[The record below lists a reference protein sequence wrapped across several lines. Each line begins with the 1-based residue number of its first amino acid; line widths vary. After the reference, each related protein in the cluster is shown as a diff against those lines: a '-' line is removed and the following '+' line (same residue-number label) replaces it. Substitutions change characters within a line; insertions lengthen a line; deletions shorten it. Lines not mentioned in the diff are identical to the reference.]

1 MLHTANPFNSITLV
15 LLLTDICTKTQKKSN
30 IFDENDME
38 MFGIMVGQN
47 SSAQYAL

>member
-1 MLHTANPFNSITLV
+1 MNIL
-15 LLLTDICTKTQKKSN
+15 KRKKEGCNYFFLN

-38 MFGIMVGQN
+38 MFGNMVEQN